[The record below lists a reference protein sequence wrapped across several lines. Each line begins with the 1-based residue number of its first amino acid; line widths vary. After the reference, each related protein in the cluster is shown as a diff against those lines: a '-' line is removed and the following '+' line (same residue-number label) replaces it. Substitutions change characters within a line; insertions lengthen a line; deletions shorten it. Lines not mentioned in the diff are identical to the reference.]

1 MSRTRILLASVILWL
16 PLLAGGVYFFP
27 RTSCGTPSATQTA
40 RCVAEPIQDL
50 GHTSVQK
57 EWAVVFPVRNDGAR
71 RLVLNELEP
80 GCCGDRVRRTIL
92 VPPGATAK
100 VTVTLDTRRISGPI
114 ESTVAFATSD
124 PAHPFL
130 NLTAR
135 AWVDVADVMGHS
147 DTPNSHGA
155 APNFLRS
162 PIVD

>member
-1 MSRTRILLASVILWL
+1 MAPRYIWVA
-16 PLLAGGVYFFP
+16 PLLAGGVYFLP
-27 RTSCGTPSATQTA
+27 HTSCGPSAAQTA
-40 RCVAEPIQDL
+40 RWIAEPIQDL

-57 EWAVVFPVRNDGAR
+57 EWAVVFPVRNDGTR

-147 DTPNSHGA
+147 DTPNSHSA